1 MKSFLILTAAVYMK
15 AVSAVAPLIRL
26 LCAGATAICLQ
37 ATAADIRVLAPNAA
51 KESVSEA
58 VTTFEN
64 SSGNKVIV
72 SWAGTEAIT
81 KRITEGEVVDIVVNA
96 AQNIDRLITEG
107 KLSQGSRTDFAKSSI
122 GVAVASFAPRPD
134 VSSIEGLKSALL
146 SAKSI
151 VISSGTSGRYLS
163 ELFSKLGVDK
173 QIKSKVKQPSSG
185 AQIGDILA
193 AGEAELGFQQVSE
206 LLHVKGIQ
214 FLGPIPAKIQNYT
227 IYSGAAHR
235 QAPQPE
241 AARAFLRVLREPAT
255 AAVVRKSGMEPL

>member
-1 MKSFLILTAAVYMK
+1 VK
-15 AVSAVAPLIRL
+15 AISGVDLLMRV
-26 LCAGATAICLQ
+26 LCAGAAVTCLQ
-37 ATAADIRVLAPNAA
+37 ANAADIRVIAPNAA

-58 VTTFEN
+58 VTAFER

-81 KRITEGEVVDIVVNA
+81 KRVTEGEVVDIVVNA
-96 AQNIDRLITEG
+96 AQNIDRLIIEG
-107 KLSQGSRTDFAKSSI
+107 KLSQGSRTDFARSSV
-122 GVAVASFAPRPD
+122 GVAVAPSAPRPD

-163 ELFSKLGVDK
+163 DLFSRLGVSE
-173 QIKSKVKQPSSG
+173 QIKSKVKQPPSG
-185 AQIGDILA
+185 AQIGELLA

-206 LLHVKGIQ
+206 LLHVQGIQ
-214 FLGPIPAKIQNYT
+214 FLGPIPAEIQNYT
-227 IYSGAAHR
+227 IYSGAAHSK
-235 QAPQPE
+235 APQPE
-241 AARAFLRVLREPAT
+241 AARAFLRVLRQPET

>member
-1 MKSFLILTAAVYMK
+1 MKSISV
-15 AVSAVAPLIRL
+15 VPLL
-26 LCAGATAICLQ
+26 MHVLCAGAAVTCLQ
-37 ATAADIRVLAPNAA
+37 ATAADIRVIAPNAA

-58 VTTFEN
+58 VAAFEK
-64 SSGNKVIV
+64 SSGKKVIV

-96 AQNIDRLITEG
+96 AQNIDRLIIEG
-107 KLSQGSRTDFAKSSI
+107 KLAQGSRTDFARSSV
-122 GVAVASFAPRPD
+122 GVAVASSAPRPD

-163 ELFSKLGVDK
+163 DLFSRLGVGE
-173 QIKSKVKQPSSG
+173 QIKAKVKQPPSG
-185 AQIGDILA
+185 AQIGEILA

-214 FLGPIPAKIQNYT
+214 FLGPIPAEIQNYT
-227 IYSGAAHR
+227 IYSGAAHS

-241 AARAFLRVLREPAT
+241 AARAFLRVLRQPET

>member
-1 MKSFLILTAAVYMK
+1 MKP
-15 AVSAVAPLIRL
+15 VSVVVLLIRL
-26 LCAGATAICLQ
+26 LCAGAAVTCLQ
-37 ATAADIRVLAPNAA
+37 AAAADIRVLAPNAA

-58 VTTFEN
+58 VTSFEK

-81 KRITEGEVVDIVVNA
+81 KRITEGEVADIVINA

-107 KLSQGSRTDFAKSSI
+107 KLLQGSRTDFARSSI
-122 GVAVASFAPRPD
+122 GVAVAPSAARPD
-134 VSSIEGLKSALL
+134 ISSIEGLKSALL
-146 SAKSI
+146 GARSI

-163 ELFSKLGVDK
+163 DIFSKLGVGE
-173 QIKSKVKQPSSG
+173 QIKAKVRQPPSG

-214 FLGPIPAKIQNYT
+214 FLGPIPAEIQSYT
-227 IYSGAAHR
+227 IYSGAAHS

-241 AARAFLRVLREPAT
+241 AALAFLRVLRQPET